1 VQIGSGTYS
10 NVYKAI
16 EVESGAVVALKKVR
30 VDGVGEEESARFMAR
45 EIALLRHLG
54 AHDNVVSLHGLVTS
68 RLATAPSLYLVFEYM
83 DHDLTGLAA
92 AAAASGARF
101 TLPQVCMVAV
111 LATRRCTIAPLHVV
125 HLHHRHTDIFLK
137 TLIHEVQLNHSDIWS

>member
-1 VQIGSGTYS
+1 MIVQIGSGTYS

-30 VDGVGEEESARFMAR
+30 VDGVGEAESARFMAR

-54 AHDNVVSLHGLVTS
+54 AHDNVVSLQGLVTS

-83 DHDLTGLAA
+83 DHDLTGLVA
-92 AAAASGARF
+92 AAAASSEGRF
-101 TLPQVCMVAV
+101 TLPQVRWNQSVY
-111 LATRRCTIAPLHVV
+111 LASATGC
-125 HLHHRHTDIFLK
+125 F
-137 TLIHEVQLNHSDIWS
+137 